1 MEERV
6 KEELKKLKQNINWE
20 KQILV
25 DSEIEQNQK
34 MEIITTLKKSVKQKE
49 KIASS
54 IERGHLSIDVFRY
67 FLAEKTSGVNY
78 AICHDWHEKEKKNL
92 QQERSSLNQKVFIG
106 LIMTS
111 LSFGANFEIIKNQ
124 IQSLLNMIPEDG
136 IEKGLLSLT
145 LMCALYTLRKLKQLE
160 ITDPDWKDI
169 KALEEEYLSFYT
181 NGPKKKK
188 SL

>member
-1 MEERV
+1 MEERI

-20 KQILV
+20 KQILI

-34 MEIITTLKKSVKQKE
+34 MEMITLLQESVKQKE

-78 AICHDWHEKEKKNL
+78 AICHNWYEQEKETL
-92 QQERSSLNQKVFIG
+92 QQERASLNKKVFLG
-106 LIMTS
+106 LMMTF
-111 LSFGANFEIIKNQ
+111 LSFGVNFEIIKNN
-124 IQSLLNMIPEDG
+124 IQSLLNMIPKDG

-145 LMCALYTLRKLKQLE
+145 LLCALYTLQKLKQLE

-181 NGPKKKK
+181 IEQKKKK